1 MTAASIHFV
10 VLALIFKNLSRKPF
24 SEGGSPEGL
33 VQKEERR
40 VTPEFWVEL

>member
-24 SEGGSPEGL
+24 AEGGSPEGL
-33 VQKEERR
+33 VGERR
-40 VTPEFWVEL
+40 KKDG